1 MGAVC
6 SSSCL
11 LLDTNNSPETEGP
24 LKSTKGAWASGALS
38 EPGRPPSTSAE
49 QEVSASHLRLAILQ
63 QPSGRHFTD
72 EQMPKKSQGGCSGS
86 SSRNALGT
94 QLPEAGG
101 RIQQAPS
108 FCAGFLALSSRV
120 AGATDLCLWKRGEV
134 GRAET
139 SFSGSVSGDRKEGR
153 GPHVP
158 QGPQKAHE
166 KMSLFLCKK
175 KNYVFDGFSK
185 VHGNV
190 YSNKHF
196 GGMFPYFWHRNKH
209 IF

>member
-1 MGAVC
+1 
-6 SSSCL
+6 
-11 LLDTNNSPETEGP
+11 
-24 LKSTKGAWASGALS
+24 
-38 EPGRPPSTSAE
+38 
-49 QEVSASHLRLAILQ
+49 
-63 QPSGRHFTD
+63 
-72 EQMPKKSQGGCSGS
+72 MPKKSQGGCSGS

-175 KNYVFDGFSK
+175 KKIMYSMVFRKFMEMYIPTNTLGVCFLIFGTEINISFNSLFHELFRRILIFILQSPQQK
-185 VHGNV
+185 LRCFGEYQHGAV
-190 YSNKHF
+190 AHTCV
-196 GGMFPYFWHRNKH
+196 
-209 IF
+209 